1 MAISDRSRSDRRREA
16 GPLLGGGNT
25 AGAWESTVGVDPW
38 NRDIEET
45 S

>member
-16 GPLLGGGNT
+16 GPLRGGGNT
-25 AGAWESTVGVDPW
+25 VGVWGVDPW